1 MYLKAKLS
9 HPRYNESRIIDQNT
23 IMWSL
28 HHYYINNII
37 TSAPLMVSYE
47 VLEGVS
53 VISIYYII
61 CQVIFLYSL
70 RFCPCFSTL
79 YCFALFS
86 TILYCFGLYFTILY
100 YLALF
105 CTILYCFDLFFT
117 LLYYLA
123 LFFTILYCFDL
134 FFTIL

>member
-61 CQVIFLYSL
+61 C
-70 RFCPCFSTL
+70 
-79 YCFALFS
+79 
-86 TILYCFGLYFTILY
+86 
-100 YLALF
+100 
-105 CTILYCFDLFFT
+105 
-117 LLYYLA
+117 
-123 LFFTILYCFDL
+123 
-134 FFTIL
+134 

>member
-53 VISIYYII
+53 VISIYCII
-61 CQVIFLYSL
+61 CQVIFLFSL

-86 TILYCFGLYFTILY
+86 TILYCFDLYFTILY

-123 LFFTILYCFDL
+123 LFFTILCCFDL

>member
-79 YCFALFS
+79 YCFAPFS
-86 TILYCFGLYFTILY
+86 TILYCFDLYFTILY

-123 LFFTILYCFDL
+123 LFFTILCCFDL